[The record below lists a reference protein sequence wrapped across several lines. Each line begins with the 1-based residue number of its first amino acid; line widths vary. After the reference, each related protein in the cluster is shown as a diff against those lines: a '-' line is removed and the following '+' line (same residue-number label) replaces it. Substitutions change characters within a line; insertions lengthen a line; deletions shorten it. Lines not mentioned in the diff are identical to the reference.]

1 MQGEETGDGHQCFR
15 EQRQF
20 RRLDSEQGTAQLNQ
34 RAAIGVTR
42 WRPMLFHVL
51 GARRCD
57 SIAIS
62 DASLYRG
69 PVREKASQYA
79 AAR

>member
-1 MQGEETGDGHQCFR
+1 MDTSAFGNKGSFDDSIQNR
-15 EQRQF
+15 AQRNA
-20 RRLDSEQGTAQLNQ
+20 S
-34 RAAIGVTR
+34 AAIGMTR
-42 WRPMLFHVL
+42 WRPMLFHVH
-51 GARRCD
+51 GGRRCD

-62 DASLYRG
+62 YASLYRG

>member
-1 MQGEETGDGHQCFR
+1 MDTSAFGNKGSFDDSIQNRAQTER
-15 EQRQF
+15 N
-20 RRLDSEQGTAQLNQ
+20 RRS
-34 RAAIGVTR
+34 AIGMTR
-42 WRPMLFHVL
+42 WRPMLFHVY

-79 AAR
+79 AAC